1 MYTDSYIHSPSAALL
16 RASCGFAGLQTVEA
30 RSLLTGLT
38 WICERRIPMKMSRV
52 LAPFLAVFSLV
63 MFLFFVGCS
72 DDNHDNP
79 GVRVSVNGV
88 LKSGKQ
94 NS

>member
-1 MYTDSYIHSPSAALL
+1 
-16 RASCGFAGLQTVEA
+16 
-30 RSLLTGLT
+30 
-38 WICERRIPMKMSRV
+38 MKMSRV

-79 GVRVSVNGV
+79 GIRVSVNGV